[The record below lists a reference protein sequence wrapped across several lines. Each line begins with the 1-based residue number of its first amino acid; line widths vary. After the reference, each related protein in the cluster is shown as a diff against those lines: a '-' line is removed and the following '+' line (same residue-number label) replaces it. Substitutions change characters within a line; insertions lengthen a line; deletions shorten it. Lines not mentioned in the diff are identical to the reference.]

1 MGGSFW
7 TDRIA
12 QCREDE
18 AMTTTTRFDSI
29 RTDRLLMRRW
39 RDSDRE
45 PFAALNADPETMRFF
60 PGTLDRAA
68 SDAMVERIEELFDK
82 QGYGLWALEIAGPAE
97 FIGFTGLNP
106 MPDDVPG
113 AGGVEV
119 GWRLARGAWHHG
131 YATEAATAALGVAF
145 GGLGLDE
152 IWSMTSILNEPSQV
166 VMRRLGLTECA
177 RFEHPRV
184 PEGNPLRAHVTYR
197 RARRKA

>member
-1 MGGSFW
+1 MVHHANDDDGEPPRVVLSAPHERASHAAFGISGPGREIIYLTEFMGGSFW

-18 AMTTTTRFDSI
+18 AMTATTRFDSI
-29 RTDRLLMRRW
+29 RIDRSLMRRW

-60 PGTLDRAA
+60 PDTLDRAT
-68 SDAMVERIEELFDK
+68 SDAIVDRIEELFDK

-113 AGGVEV
+113 PGGVEV
-119 GWRLARGAWHHG
+119 GWRLAPTAIRPGRASRVPPRCQRGA
-131 YATEAATAALGVAF
+131 
-145 GGLGLDE
+145 
-152 IWSMTSILNEPSQV
+152 IM
-166 VMRRLGLTECA
+166 TEC
-177 RFEHPRV
+177 RGES
-184 PEGNPLRAHVTYR
+184 
-197 RARRKA
+197 